1 MNTVVT
7 ENGVVVAPGQSMLVR
22 GYEVV
27 IGFETH
33 AQLSTQS
40 KIFSRAPT
48 AFGAEPNTQACAVDL
63 ALPGTLPVM
72 NKGAV
77 ERAIELGLALGSHI
91 APRSIFARKNYFYPD
106 LPKGYQISQFEIPV
120 VQGGSVEFYL
130 GNEKKSVRLVR
141 AHLEE
146 DAGKSL
152 HEDFIGQTGI
162 DLNRAGTP
170 LLEIVTEPDMRSTA
184 EAVAYARELHKIVTW
199 IGICDGNM
207 QEGSF
212 RCDANVSVRKPGEP
226 LGTRREIKNL
236 NSFKFMQQAIDY
248 EIRWQIEEI
257 EDGRAINQATVLFD
271 PDTGETRAMRSKE
284 DAADYRY
291 FPDPDLP
298 PLVIAPE
305 WVERVRAGMTELP
318 RAMAARFSADYGL
331 SDYDA
336 AALTQSRDIA
346 SYFEAS
352 SKLCGQPKLVGN
364 WIMGEVSRRLNQ
376 DGIEITDAPVKPDTL
391 AWLVSRVHDGTI
403 SNNNAKVAFDHLW
416 KGVNV
421 AAASLTAPS
430 PTLNAS
436 GTAGKQVDDL
446 IESLGLKQMNDTGA
460 LEKLVDAVLAANPKN
475 VGEYRGG
482 NARALNALVGQIMK
496 GSQGK
501 ANPQQVNELLRQ
513 KLEA

>member
-1 MNTVVT
+1 MSATK
-7 ENGVVVAPGQSMLVR
+7 LVH

-40 KIFSRAPT
+40 KIFSRASI

-91 APRSIFARKNYFYPD
+91 AERSVFARKNYFYPD

-120 VQGGSVEFYL
+120 VQGGAVSFFL
-130 GNEKKSVRLVR
+130 GDEKKTVRLVR

-152 HEDFIGQTGI
+152 HEDSSLGASIGNGRGHSGI

-170 LLEIVTEPDMRSTA
+170 LLEIVTEPDMRSSE
-184 EAVAYARELHKIVTW
+184 EAVAYAKELHKIVTW

-212 RCDANVSVRKPGEP
+212 RCDANVSVRKPGAP

-248 EIRWQIEEI
+248 EVRWQIEQI
-257 EDGRAINQATVLFD
+257 EDGHAIQQATVLFN

-298 PLVIAPE
+298 PLVISRE
-305 WVERVRAGMTELP
+305 WVERVRSEMAELP
-318 RAMAARFSADYGL
+318 RVMAERFVAQYGLPEYDATTLTQSKAMAA
-331 SDYDA
+331 
-336 AALTQSRDIA
+336 
-346 SYFEAS
+346 YFEETA
-352 SKLCGQPKLVGN
+352 KACGQAKLASN
-364 WIMGEVSRRLNQ
+364 WIMGELSRRMNADDLAFEQAQERVNALQ
-376 DGIEITDAPVKPDTL
+376 LATL
-391 AWLVSRVHDGTI
+391 ISRISDNII
-403 SNNNAKVAFDHLW
+403 SNNAAKQVFDALWNESKVAVGDNL
-416 KGVNV
+416 NDITQ
-421 AAASLTAPS
+421 AASVIDS
-430 PTLNAS
+430 I
-436 GTAGKQVDDL
+436 
-446 IESLGLKQMNDTGA
+446 IEAKGLKQMNDTGA
-460 LEKLVDAVLAANPKN
+460 LEAIIDEVLAANPKN
-475 VGEYRGG
+475 VEEFKAG
-482 NARALNALVGQIMK
+482 NTKALNGLVGPIMK
-496 GSQGK
+496 ASKGK
-501 ANPQQVNELLRQ
+501 ANPAQVNELLLK
-513 KLEA
+513 KLG